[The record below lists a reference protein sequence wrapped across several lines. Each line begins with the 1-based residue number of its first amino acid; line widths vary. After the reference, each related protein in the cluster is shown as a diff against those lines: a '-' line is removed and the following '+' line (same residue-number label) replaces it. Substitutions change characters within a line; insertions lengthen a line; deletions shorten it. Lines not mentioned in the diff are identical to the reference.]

1 MITER
6 ADVNN
11 LLAQMRELRA
21 LASGQPQEAPRARS
35 GVEAAL
41 QADGLG
47 RVEGATTPDF
57 STMFSNAIN
66 KVNETQQTAGDLA
79 KAFERGDP
87 SVTLTQVM
95 VAAQKS
101 SVAFEAV
108 TEVRNKLVE
117 AYKDVMNMPI

>member
-1 MITER
+1 MITQR

-11 LLAQMRELRA
+11 LLAQMREMKA
-21 LASGQPQEAPRARS
+21 LASGQPPEAQRARS

-41 QADGLG
+41 QTDGVQSVG
-47 RVEGATTPDF
+47 SAKAPDF
-57 STMFSNAIN
+57 SEMFSNAIN
-66 KVNETQQTAGDLA
+66 KVNDIQQTAGDMA

-87 SVTLTQVM
+87 GVSLTQVM

-108 TEVRNKLVE
+108 SEVRNKLVE
-117 AYKDVMNMPI
+117 AYKDVMSMPI

>member
-1 MITER
+1 MITQR

-11 LLAQMRELRA
+11 LLAQMREMKA
-21 LASGQPQEAPRARS
+21 LASGQSQEAPRARS
-35 GVEAAL
+35 GVEASL
-41 QADGLG
+41 QA
-47 RVEGATTPDF
+47 EGMSRTEGVTTPDF

>member
-1 MITER
+1 MITQR

-11 LLAQMRELRA
+11 LLAQMREMKA
-21 LASGQPQEAPRARS
+21 IATGQPQEVLRPRS

-41 QADGLG
+41 QADGAN
-47 RVEGATTPDF
+47 RVQGATTPDF
-57 STMFSNAIN
+57 SEMFSNAIN

-79 KAFERGDP
+79 KAFERGDAG
-87 SVTLTQVM
+87 VTLTQVM

-117 AYKDVMNMPI
+117 AYKDVMNMSL

>member
-1 MITER
+1 MITQR

-11 LLAQMRELRA
+11 LLAQMREMKA
-21 LASGQPQEAPRARS
+21 LASGQSQETHRARS

-41 QADGLG
+41 QA
-47 RVEGATTPDF
+47 EGTGPVGGAKAPEF
-57 STMFSNAIN
+57 GEMFSNAIN
-66 KVNETQQTAGDLA
+66 KVNDIQQTAGDLA

-87 SVTLTQVM
+87 GVSLTQVM

-117 AYKDVMNMPI
+117 AYKDVMSMPI